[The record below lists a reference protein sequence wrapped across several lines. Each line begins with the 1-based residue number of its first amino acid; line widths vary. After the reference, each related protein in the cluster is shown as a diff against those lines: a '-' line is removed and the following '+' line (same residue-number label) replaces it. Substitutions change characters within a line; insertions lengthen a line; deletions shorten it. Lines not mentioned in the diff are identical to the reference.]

1 MQNEVFYA
9 NLPSAIDYKN
19 NYNLELFGLDGSISL
34 FLDSLE
40 KISRLS
46 IYLENTKVLFGWNLK
61 SIFSYLKIKTGKSF
75 SFSGKIVDLKA
86 LESLFGLELTA
97 PINLRDAVS
106 RFKSHKIYDRIY
118 LPLIRDV
125 IPHMETEGF
134 VDQTLRSVVYPC
146 YNLGAHKNGRLSCEV
161 IFPYQ
166 FNPHGGKRQL
176 KPKSYD
182 DLILTADFK
191 AMEVLVLTWLSGD
204 PLLKDIVSRDSD
216 VYNEI
221 WNELTGMEISEQS
234 RNLCK
239 SIFLPVI
246 FGMGSKGLA
255 DKIGCDE
262 ATANALI
269 SRMYN
274 KFAVA
279 FHWVKSS
286 GDIDYFDR
294 KRYFEEGE
302 EWKIRNFIIQSPA
315 AIICLDK
322 LVQLYN
328 NLPNYVKLGYHVHD
342 GFVIITH
349 KDYKIKTKQLLKEIL
364 EAEDSFY
371 SGLKLK
377 IDIKEN
383 YGIDM

>member
-1 MQNEVFYA
+1 MHNDVFYA
-9 NLPSAIDYKN
+9 NLPVAIDYKA
-19 NYNLELFGLDGSISL
+19 NYNLTLLGENGQISL
-34 FLDSLE
+34 LLDSLE
-40 KISRLS
+40 KISKLA

-86 LESLFGLELTA
+86 IESLYGLDLLA
-97 PINLRDAVS
+97 PIDLREAVN
-106 RFKSHKIYDRIY
+106 RFKSHSIYDRIY

-125 IPHMETEGF
+125 IPYMETEGL
-134 VDQTLRSVVYPC
+134 VDQTRRCVVYPC
-146 YNLGAHKNGRLSCEV
+146 YNLGSHKNGRLSCETTY
-161 IFPYQ
+161 PYH
-166 FNPHGGKRQL
+166 FNPHGVKKAL

-182 DLILTADFK
+182 EIALIADFK
-191 AMEVLVLTWLSGD
+191 AMEVLVLAWLSDD
-204 PLLKDIVSRDSD
+204 PLLKDIINRNRD

-221 WNELTGMEISEQS
+221 WLELTGMEATEKS
-234 RNLCK
+234 RNVCK
-239 SIFLPVI
+239 SIFLPII

-255 DKIGCDE
+255 EKIGCDE
-262 ATANALI
+262 MTATALI
-269 SRMYN
+269 NRMYN

-279 FHWVKSS
+279 LNWVKNS
-286 GDIDYFDR
+286 GDSDYFGR

-315 AIICLDK
+315 ATICLDK

-328 NLPNYVKLGYHVHD
+328 NLSNYAKLGYHVHD

-349 KDYKIKTKQLLKEIL
+349 RDYKVKTKQLLKEIL

-371 SGLKLK
+371 AGLRLK

-383 YGIDM
+383 HGVNL